1 METTVFSYGE
11 TNTPRHLF
19 SLRNDDDDF
28 AILRFSSGGDSS
40 RDSSEFPAAAAAP
53 DRPTGSESLIFFL
66 CVISCCRRFDVSP
79 RVFFLPGGASLCT
92 VLSGVDH
99 PQILVLS
106 LVLVTQTSPKSK
118 GYSTTCSCLKESL
131 LRTSSTLSYNLPRK
145 AVFFVSR
152 SKT

>member
-1 METTVFSYGE
+1 MFSYGE

-19 SLRNDDDDF
+19 SLRDDDDDF

-53 DRPTGSESLIFFL
+53 DRPTGSESLIFL
-66 CVISCCRRFDVSP
+66 SVISCCRRFDVSP
-79 RVFFLPGGASLCT
+79 RVFFLPGGASLCV
-92 VLSGVDH
+92 VLSDVDH
-99 PQILVLS
+99 PQVLVLS

-145 AVFFVSR
+145 AVFLVSR

>member
-1 METTVFSYGE
+1 MFSYGE

-19 SLRNDDDDF
+19 SLRDDDDDF

-53 DRPTGSESLIFFL
+53 DRPTGSESLIFM

-79 RVFFLPGGASLCT
+79 RVFFLPGGASLCA

-99 PQILVLS
+99 PQVLVLS